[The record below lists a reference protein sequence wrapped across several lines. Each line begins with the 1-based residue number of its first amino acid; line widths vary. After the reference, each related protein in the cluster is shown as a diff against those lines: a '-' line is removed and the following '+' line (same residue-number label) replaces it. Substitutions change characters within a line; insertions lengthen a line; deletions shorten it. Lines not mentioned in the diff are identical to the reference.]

1 MKCSLPKFVA
11 ALVLAAFF
19 QSTYSIQTAKAQ
31 ASNAGTLTSFSTD
44 QATVDGL
51 LADGLGL
58 EDGRHWGRA
67 IEHYEKSLRKFA
79 GDPKLSQRLLI
90 CRIHNDVVRRYEDK
104 SFVQS
109 VKQLSVDQA
118 LELYGEVLS
127 SLDTQYVESPQWSK
141 VLRYGTA
148 SLEVALTEPL
158 FIENNLQG
166 VAPNKI
172 EDFRQTVHR
181 YVLSR
186 PADTQYD
193 LRGTASFIA
202 GVARQQLGLV
212 GTATVLEYVCGAICT
227 LDPYSRFLT
236 GSQLDETFSNIE
248 GNFVGL
254 GVGLEADD
262 DRLKIVT
269 VIPGGP
275 AEEVGIVVGDAII
288 SVSGSKTSEISPE
301 VVADLLRGPE
311 NTTVNVGLLRKDGS
325 KTNLEIQ
332 RRRVDVPSVENIMMV
347 DEENGVGYFRLTN
360 FQKTTTR
367 DVENA
372 LWQLHRQGMRSLVLD
387 VRGNPGGLLNEAVS
401 LADRFVTRGRIVTTR
416 GRNVRENQEYAAHAS
431 NTWSVPLIVLIDGD
445 SASASEIFAGAI
457 RDLNR
462 GKLVGQTTYG
472 KGSVQVIFQMR
483 AAHAGLCLTTAKFYS
498 PNNTAI
504 SDRGVDPHVKV
515 APTYMA
521 ARPTDDGHIATPSED
536 AILAAAIQEARGMS
550 HVSRK
555 P

>member
-1 MKCSLPKFVA
+1 MKCSLRKFVA
-11 ALVLAAFF
+11 ALAVAAVL
-19 QSTYSIQTAKAQ
+19 QSTCSIKTAKAQ
-31 ASNAGTLTSFSTD
+31 SPNAGTLNSSTTS
-44 QATVDGL
+44 QVTVDGL

-58 EDGRHWGRA
+58 EEERQWGRA
-67 IEHYEKSLRKFA
+67 IEHYEKSLKTFT
-79 GDPKLSQRLLI
+79 GDAQLSQRLLI

-109 VKQLSVDQA
+109 VTQLSADQA
-118 LELYGEVLS
+118 LDLYGEVLS
-127 SLDTQYVESPQWSK
+127 SLDSQYVETPKWSR

-158 FIENNLQG
+158 FIKNNLSG
-166 VAPNKI
+166 VSPDKI
-172 EDFRQTVHR
+172 EDFRQSVHR
-181 YVLSR
+181 YVLAR

-193 LRGTASFIA
+193 LRATASFIA
-202 GVARQQLGLV
+202 GLARQNLGLA

-254 GVGLEADD
+254 GVGLEAGE

-275 AEEVGIVVGDAII
+275 AEEAGIKVGDAII
-288 SVSGSKTSEISPE
+288 SVAGSSTTEISPE
-301 VVADLLRGPE
+301 IVADLLRGPE
-311 NTTVNVGLLRKDGS
+311 NTTVKVDLVRHDGS
-325 KTNLEIQ
+325 TASLVVQ
-332 RRRVDVPSVENIMMV
+332 RRRVDVPSVENVMMV
-347 DEENGVGYFRLTN
+347 DEESAVGYFRLTN
-360 FQKTTTR
+360 FQKTTTK

-387 VRGNPGGLLNEAVS
+387 LRGNPGGLLNEAVS

-416 GRNVRENQEYAAHAS
+416 GRNIRENQEYTAHAS
-431 NTWSVPLIVLIDGD
+431 NTWNIPLLVLIDGD

-457 RDLNR
+457 RDHNR

-504 SDRGVDPHVKV
+504 SERGVDPHIKV
-515 APTYMA
+515 AATYMA
-521 ARPTDDGHIATPSED
+521 ARPTEDGHIATPSED

>member
-1 MKCSLPKFVA
+1 MKCSFRKLLA
-11 ALVLAAFF
+11 AMVLAA
-19 QSTYSIQTAKAQ
+19 SLYSICLPQTAKAEVPT
-31 ASNAGTLTSFSTD
+31 SNNPKSSP
-44 QATVDGL
+44 VDSL
-51 LADGLGL
+51 LADGLSL
-58 EDGRHWGRA
+58 EENRQWGQA
-67 IEHYEKSLRKFA
+67 IEHYEKCLKVHT
-79 GDPKLSQRLLI
+79 GDAQLSQRLLI
-90 CRIHNDVVRRYEDK
+90 CRIHYDVMRRYEDA
-104 SFVQS
+104 SFQQS
-109 VKQLSVDQA
+109 VKQLSTDQA
-118 LELYGEVLS
+118 LDLYGEVLS
-127 SLDTQYVESPQWSK
+127 SLDTQYVDTPQWSR

-148 SLEVALTEPL
+148 SLEVALTEPK
-158 FIENNLQG
+158 FVQHNLSG
-166 VAPNKI
+166 VSADKI
-172 EDFRQTVHR
+172 EEFRQSVHR
-181 YVLSR
+181 YVLAR
-186 PADTQYD
+186 PADTQFD
-193 LRGTASFIA
+193 LRASASFVA
-202 GVARQQLGLV
+202 GLAKQQLGLP
-212 GTATVLEYVCGAICT
+212 GTATVMEYVCGAIST

-236 GSQLDETFSNIE
+236 GAQLDETFSNIE

-254 GVGLEADD
+254 GVALDTTE

-275 AEEVGIVVGDAII
+275 AEEAGLEVGDAIVRVGN
-288 SVSGSKTSEISPE
+288 SSTFDTSPE

-311 NTTVNVGLLRKDGS
+311 NSTVQVGLIRRDGS
-325 KTNLEIQ
+325 EANLVVQ

-347 DEENGVGYFRLTN
+347 DKENGIGYFRLTN

-372 LWQLHRQGMRSLVLD
+372 LWQLHREGMRSLVLD
-387 VRGNPGGLLNEAVS
+387 LRGNPGGLLNEAVS

-416 GRNVRENQEYAAHAS
+416 GRNIRENQEYTAHAT
-431 NTWSVPLIVLIDGD
+431 NTWNVPLIVLIDGD

-462 GKLVGQTTYG
+462 GRLVGQTTYG

-498 PNNTAI
+498 PNNIAI
-504 SDRGVDPHVKV
+504 ANRGIEPHVKI

-521 ARPTDDGHIATPSED
+521 ARPTEDGHIAAPSED
-536 AILAAAIQEARGMS
+536 AILSAAIQEARGMS